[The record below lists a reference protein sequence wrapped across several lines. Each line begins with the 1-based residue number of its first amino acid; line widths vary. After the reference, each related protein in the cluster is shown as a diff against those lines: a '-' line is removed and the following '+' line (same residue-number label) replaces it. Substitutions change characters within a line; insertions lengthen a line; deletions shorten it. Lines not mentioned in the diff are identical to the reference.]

1 MIQQGTSGISAQ
13 KNGYR
18 SHFFPVIP
26 PHDIQLLEGIAYTL
40 NGINRCSVH
49 GTEY

>member
-1 MIQQGTSGISAQ
+1 MIQQDMSGISAH

-26 PHDIQLLEGIAYTL
+26 PHDIQLLEGTSEPLMEA
-40 NGINRCSVH
+40 NNSEFCC
-49 GTEY
+49 